1 MKYETDPTDGDQNWR
16 YVWIQRK
23 ASFMSLEKKMMNFR
37 VMLPNSRRI
46 MNALWRSGFAY
57 SCEAQTLT
65 KRQADYVNN
74 VYMSMICEMVKGGHR
89 QTPATFLYILSNGDI
104 LGWCKTKNIHEFIAH
119 SRVYHIMHECFK
131 ERTTEWQD
139 ILFLMMVAEKATRF

>member
-1 MKYETDPTDGDQNWR
+1 
-16 YVWIQRK
+16 
-23 ASFMSLEKKMMNFR
+23 MSLEKKMMNFR

-74 VYMSMICEMVKGGHR
+74 VYMSMICETVKGGHR

-104 LGWCKTKNIHEFIAH
+104 LG
-119 SRVYHIMHECFK
+119 
-131 ERTTEWQD
+131 
-139 ILFLMMVAEKATRF
+139 